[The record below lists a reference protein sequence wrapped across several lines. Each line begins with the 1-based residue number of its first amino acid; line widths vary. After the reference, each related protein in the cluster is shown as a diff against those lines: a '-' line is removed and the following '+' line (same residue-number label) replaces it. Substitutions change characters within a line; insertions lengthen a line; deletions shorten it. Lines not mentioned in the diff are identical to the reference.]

1 MMLSALADNECKNI
15 EQIRDIPISEVV
27 WPVRVH
33 RRLVEL
39 GCVTVRDI
47 EKLSR
52 AQFFTYNFGRKSIR
66 CIEDELN
73 SVGLR
78 LAKYSGEQGEWIVPP
93 ITQEMLDAGI
103 RVFYGYGLSD
113 GDLTPG
119 FRPAGAAGAVAEIYR
134 VMRKHEISALMK
146 EKAA

>member
-1 MMLSALADNECKNI
+1 MMASALADNECKNI
-15 EQIRDIPISEVV
+15 EQIRE
-27 WPVRVH
+27 
-33 RRLVEL
+33 
-39 GCVTVRDI
+39 
-47 EKLSR
+47 
-52 AQFFTYNFGRKSIR
+52 
-66 CIEDELN
+66 
-73 SVGLR
+73 
-78 LAKYSGEQGEWIVPP
+78 GEWIAPP